1 MRCFV
6 SINIPEQIK
15 QEINIIQKKIPFSD
29 VIKGKKTELENL
41 HLTLKFLGEINKDK
55 LEDVKKRLNEIKFKK
70 FETEINKI
78 GLFDNQKKIILWLY
92 LTNCNKLQRQIDE
105 KLKDLFKPE
114 KRFMSHLTIARIK
127 EIKNKKRFLKEL
139 PNIKIP
145 KIKFQIDNFY
155 LMKSMLTSAGPKY
168 EIISEYKL
176 I

>member
-1 MRCFV
+1 M
-6 SINIPEQIK
+6 
-15 QEINIIQKKIPFSD
+15 
-29 VIKGKKTELENL
+29 
-41 HLTLKFLGEINKDK
+41 
-55 LEDVKKRLNEIKFKK
+55 
-70 FETEINKI
+70 
-78 GLFDNQKKIILWLY
+78 Y